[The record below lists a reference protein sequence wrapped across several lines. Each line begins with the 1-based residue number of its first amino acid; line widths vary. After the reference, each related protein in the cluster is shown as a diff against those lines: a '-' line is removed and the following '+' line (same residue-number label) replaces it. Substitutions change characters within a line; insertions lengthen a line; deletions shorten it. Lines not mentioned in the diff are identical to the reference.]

1 MAKIKFTN
9 KQGKNAN
16 DAIKKANMK
25 VLNSTFKN
33 LIKGVTDAAILLESE
48 EKRAIK
54 NFPVVDTGRFLNSI
68 SNNIKVEESKQFV
81 NGKVGSTIKDP
92 KYPMFLEFGTS
103 KMSPHPTMRPTW
115 NKNLSNI
122 KKIINKSAKQG
133 IDKGTK

>member
-9 KQGKNAN
+9 KQGRNAN
-16 DAIKKANMK
+16 DAIKSANVK

-33 LIKGVTDAAILLESE
+33 LVKGVTDAAILLESE

-68 SNNIKVEESKQFV
+68 SHNIEVEESKQFV
-81 NGKVGSTIKDP
+81 SGRVGSTIKDP

-103 KMSPHPTMRPTW
+103 KMKPHATMRPTW
-115 NKNLSNI
+115 KKNLNNI
-122 KKIINKSAKQG
+122 KKLINKSTKQG